1 MDTGKTARM
10 SKFKGFSERKQRILR
25 NCLVI
30 LICLD
35 LAFIVFGGPIMYFRL
50 IFNRIY
56 NPDAPDGRH
65 ELVVCEWGFGMGGG
79 AEIYIRE
86 PGQDRWKMQFIGEIS
101 TDDGYSSFS
110 QGDYD
115 VKWENDKVT
124 ICCYTACGIEKRNDQ
139 STWLGRVTYVFA

>member
-1 MDTGKTARM
+1 MRKFNGLSVRAQKTL
-10 SKFKGFSERKQRILR
+10 III
-25 NCLVI
+25 LVI
-30 LICLD
+30 IVCLD
-35 LAFIVFGGPIMYFRL
+35 AAVIAFGGPIMYFRL
-50 IFNRIY
+50 AFNRMY
-56 NPDAPDGRH
+56 NPDIIISAPDGRH

-110 QGDYD
+110 RGDYD